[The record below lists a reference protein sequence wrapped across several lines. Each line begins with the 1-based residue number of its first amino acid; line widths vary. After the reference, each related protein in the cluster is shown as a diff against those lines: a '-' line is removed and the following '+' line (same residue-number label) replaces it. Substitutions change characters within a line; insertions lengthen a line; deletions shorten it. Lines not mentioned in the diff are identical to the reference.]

1 MAPQRH
7 GNLVLLTVERWLAMV
22 VAGTRE
28 AVRPKLKHGEGD
40 PQCLHNDLD
49 GSHGGGGPL

>member
-7 GNLVLLTVERWLAMV
+7 GKLISLTFERRRVMV

-28 AVRPKLKHGEGD
+28 EVRPKLEHGEGD
-40 PQCLHNDLD
+40 PQCLLNDMD
-49 GSHGGGGPL
+49 GSHGGGGPP

>member
-7 GNLVLLTVERWLAMV
+7 GKLVLLTFERWLAMV

-28 AVRPKLKHGEGD
+28 AVQPKLKHGEGD